1 MEGRGCCGIS
11 TALEL
16 TSRAVSAWSACTV
29 ERSVCDFG
37 LYGVAGRLSSDSL
50 AVSAQAVLPLAQE
63 GTAMDVEEHGC
74 REANLWPV
82 AIAGRREARLRN
94 PERPGTSQVKSRQLQ
109 ERLAAFAAGR
119 EIVRRVAVDLGCWN
133 RFVLM
138 LPAIIIAVPLF
149 VAMAFETRFATRL
162 AAFEKLFPSEELSLR
177 NAASRTDGYW
187 PFVARKEE
195 PPMAFTYGE
204 FPLSFFSLVL
214 DRACAAAGRDRT
226 ARSELSFLDIG
237 SGAGRLV
244 LWAAVT
250 HKWKA
255 GRGIEVL
262 PGLHRAACKKLEA
275 ALDMRHELELRTIPE
290 FLEGS
295 WDDASVLPW
304 AEVDVSF
311 AYTTAFPHGED
322 AVLHDL
328 TSALAARLRRGCI
341 VCTTD
346 YRLGTGFEL
355 VDSLEGDNEGVGGR
369 SIVYMYRKTCEGA
382 TAAEVLAEQLAASKQ
397 QVDLLTARVAALEA
411 ELQQSAAE
419 VSELRAEREELRKTL
434 ELDEESDA
442 SDLRALK
449 EWASESGYLQ

>member
-1 MEGRGCCGIS
+1 MR
-11 TALEL
+11 
-16 TSRAVSAWSACTV
+16 RA
-29 ERSVCDFG
+29 
-37 LYGVAGRLSSDSL
+37 
-50 AVSAQAVLPLAQE
+50 
-63 GTAMDVEEHGC
+63 
-74 REANLWPV
+74 
-82 AIAGRREARLRN
+82 
-94 PERPGTSQVKSRQLQ
+94 
-109 ERLAAFAAGR
+109 
-119 EIVRRVAVDLGCWN
+119 AVDLGCWN

-204 FPLSFFSLVL
+204 FPLSFFSVVL

-237 SGAGRLV
+237 SGTGRLV

-255 GRGIEVL
+255 ARGIEVL